1 MRYSL
6 IILTITLFCFNRVLS
21 QVGYQKD
28 SLQIKVY
35 AAIDYVDTHPVEIK
49 VKKVFCDYCTEF
61 QIEKLSE
68 EAYRRTFLIRND
80 KNVRLTNGTFK
91 HALYIRVSK
100 KDLAGLKREDFEIEE
115 DINPN
120 N

>member
-1 MRYSL
+1 MRNFLTILIISL
-6 IILTITLFCFNRVLS
+6 ICNTLLQA

-35 AAIDYVDTHPVEIK
+35 AAIDYVDYNPVEIK
-49 VKKVFCDYCTEF
+49 VKKVFCDYCSEF

-68 EAYRRTFLIRND
+68 EAYRRTFLIRNREG
-80 KNVRLTNGTFK
+80 VRLSNGTFK

-100 KDLAGLKREDFEIEE
+100 KDLAALKREDFDTEKEKL
-115 DINPN
+115 N
-120 N
+120 